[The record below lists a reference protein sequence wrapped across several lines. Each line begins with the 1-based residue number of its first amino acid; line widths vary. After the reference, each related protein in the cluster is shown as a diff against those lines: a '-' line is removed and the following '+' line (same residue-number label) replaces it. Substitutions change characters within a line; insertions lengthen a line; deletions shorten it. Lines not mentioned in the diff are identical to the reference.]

1 MLPDSLTTGASF
13 TRGFPH
19 YPNPNL
25 PMTLQS
31 VVNRCANSEHM
42 IRVSTFGGQRSG
54 TKIPLHFEA
63 VLMAY
68 AGVSTGPLSM
78 RMASITI
85 GSSGTSV
92 WVVGT
97 SPMASTTSVP
107 VVTRPRTE

>member
-42 IRVSTFGGQRSG
+42 IRVGTFGGQRSG

-63 VLMAY
+63 VPMAY
-68 AGVSTGPLSM
+68 AGVSAGPLSILM
-78 RMASITI
+78 PSMMTA
-85 GSSGTSV
+85 SSGTSRRL
-92 WVVGT
+92 VGT
-97 SPMASTTSVP
+97 APMASTVSVP
-107 VVTRPRTE
+107 AVTRPRTL